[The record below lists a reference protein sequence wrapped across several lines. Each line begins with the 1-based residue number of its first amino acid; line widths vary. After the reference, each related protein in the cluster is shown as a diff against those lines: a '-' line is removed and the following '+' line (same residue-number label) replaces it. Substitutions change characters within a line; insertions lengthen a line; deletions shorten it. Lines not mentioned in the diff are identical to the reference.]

1 MAVDERRWL
10 QLADAARRVLG
21 DEAGTTLME
30 LLPRVG
36 WADVA
41 TEHELVLRLD
51 AIEERMD
58 RLDARLD
65 AIGREL
71 RVRPGGARR

>member
-30 LLPRVG
+30 LLPPVG
-36 WADVA
+36 WADLV
-41 TEHELVLRLD
+41 TKHELALRLD
-51 AIEERMD
+51 AIEKRMN
-58 RLDARLD
+58 RLEAKLD
-65 AIGREL
+65 VIGREL
-71 RVRPGGARR
+71 RARHGA